1 VNCSAA
7 DSLSNATFSNAKF
20 CDVVE
25 AMLVSVIE
33 NATSGTVRFAAKG
46 TGKIMTNDIRH
57 SYRAIREP
65 RMTEQITEPASRLL
79 LNIDVTMPRSFAE
92 IHQE

>member
-7 DSLSNATFSNAKF
+7 DSFSNATFSNATF
-20 CDVVE
+20 SDVVE
-25 AMLVSVIE
+25 AMPVSVIE
-33 NATSGTVRFAAKG
+33 NATSRTGRFVAKG

-65 RMTEQITEPASRLL
+65 RMTGQVPESASRLL